1 MYYEY
6 WGLQKPPFDNVPD
19 PTMYADSH
27 SSMENAIAETIF
39 AIDEG
44 NECIAVI
51 VGDVGLGKTLSL
63 RIIIDSLNQ
72 EKYKIALVTN
82 PDMSFIELL
91 KEIIGQLAGRK
102 CEERRKIDLLEKFNK
117 ILFDTIDS
125 GKKVLIFI
133 DEANAI
139 SPTNLESLR
148 LLTNMQDDQRNL
160 FTIVLAGQLELA
172 RRLEHPKRTNLLQ
185 RIGTLSRIDKIE
197 SEDLLKGYV
206 ETRLRLAGGSRQI
219 FADDAYSFLWEYS
232 EHGVP
237 RLINKICKL
246 SLKAGETNEFMLI
259 AGEVVRQIGE
269 RFRHL
274 AGPAIP
280 KRKAR
285 KRRDSEVIAE
295 AKKEAVKVSDDPGV
309 LSVEAFKDRRRSEHV
324 EELPEKGSIAEKS
337 ESAEVPAPSPDAR
350 VLKKDISA
358 EVEVGGLKFAVNI
371 PHHIVKQ
378 AQSSTHEHRMK
389 IAGTLAAQIMKKH
402 EELISVPSLDPI
414 STWSDLREFVA
425 ERLK

>member
-19 PTMYADSH
+19 PTMYSDSH
-27 SSMENAIAETIF
+27 SSMENAIAETLF

-44 NECIAVI
+44 NECISVI

-63 RIIIDSLNQ
+63 RIIIDSLDHG
-72 EKYKIALVTN
+72 KYKIALVTN

-91 KEIIGQLAGRK
+91 REIIGQLAGRK

-148 LLTNMQDDQRNL
+148 LLTNMQDDKKNL

-172 RRLEHPKRTNLLQ
+172 RRLEHPKRANLLQ

-219 FADDAYSFLWEYS
+219 FSDDAYGFLWEYS

-237 RLINKICKL
+237 RLINKMCKL

-259 AGEVVRQIGE
+259 SGEIVRQIGE

-274 AGPAIP
+274 TGPAIP
-280 KRKAR
+280 KRKPR
-285 KRRDSEVIAE
+285 KRPESEVVAKQLRKKRYRFPTIPGRFPLKPLRSDAVPRISREHKKRDSSQ
-295 AKKEAVKVSDDPGV
+295 KK
-309 LSVEAFKDRRRSEHV
+309 RSPRMCLHP
-324 EELPEKGSIAEKS
+324 LPK
-337 ESAEVPAPSPDAR
+337 R
-350 VLKKDISA
+350 V
-358 EVEVGGLKFAVNI
+358 
-371 PHHIVKQ
+371 
-378 AQSSTHEHRMK
+378 
-389 IAGTLAAQIMKKH
+389 
-402 EELISVPSLDPI
+402 
-414 STWSDLREFVA
+414 
-425 ERLK
+425 

>member
-1 MYYEY
+1 
-6 WGLQKPPFDNVPD
+6 
-19 PTMYADSH
+19 
-27 SSMENAIAETIF
+27 
-39 AIDEG
+39 
-44 NECIAVI
+44 
-51 VGDVGLGKTLSL
+51 
-63 RIIIDSLNQ
+63 
-72 EKYKIALVTN
+72 
-82 PDMSFIELL
+82 L

-237 RLINKICKL
+237 RLINKMCKL

-259 AGEVVRQIGE
+259 SGEVVRQIGE

-274 AGPAIP
+274 TGPAIP

-295 AKKEAVKVSDDPGV
+295 AEKEAVQVSDDPGV
-309 LSVEAFKDRRRSEHV
+309 LSVEAFKDRRHSKHV
-324 EELPEKGSIAEKS
+324 EGLREKESIAEKP
-337 ESAEVPAPSPDAR
+337 ESAEVPTTSPEAR

-402 EELISVPSLDPI
+402 EELISAPSLDPI

-425 ERLK
+425 KRLK